1 MTSRRSLVSRAVVA
15 TLGLVGV
22 GVASVG
28 ASVVSDSA
36 SNTLLLRGRN
46 WRTSN
51 SPMSDLPTEGDRISV
66 RGDLIDDAKGER
78 LGEFFGAGFA
88 IGGGVHPAQG
98 ERLELH
104 TFKLLDG
111 TIIGSGTAGQLE
123 GAFAILGGTGKYAGA
138 RGTYVAR
145 QHHLDLGGD
154 GTAEF
159 LFTLTK

>member
-1 MTSRRSLVSRAVVA
+1 MTSRRNVVSRAVVA
-15 TLGLVGV
+15 TLGLVGL
-22 GVASVG
+22 GAASVG
-28 ASVVSDSA
+28 GRVASDSA
-36 SNTLLLRGRN
+36 PSTLILRGRN

-51 SPMSDLPTEGDRISV
+51 GPMSDLPSDGDRISV
-66 RGDLIDDAKGER
+66 RGDLIDDAQGER

-123 GAFAILGGTGKYAGA
+123 GVFAVLGGTGRYANA

-145 QHHLDLGGD
+145 QRHQDLGGD
-154 GTAEF
+154 GSAEF